1 MSLTS
6 KLKALSGGMDF
17 YMKSVHAVGLFC
29 VVKKIRNFIH
39 YTHIGGIFMKEL
51 NASEVF
57 QKLGEPFSGDDI
69 EWRSQLVNE
78 GRNGYPPSALVVPYV
93 QSRAIMNR
101 LDEVVGWDRW
111 ENIVQELPGG
121 GIIQGIR
128 IWLSETRS
136 ITKWDGAD
144 KTNIEATKGG
154 ISSAFKRAAVLFSL
168 GRHLYSETAQW
179 VSITEKQSTPND
191 VYVSDKKKNIYGYF
205 TPPSL
210 EGESGKRKTEGKQDK
225 PKEQSNP
232 QNYTSI
238 PQGMIE
244 CIFRGHIQHESPS
257 GSSLEVWFE
266 QNGDA
271 AQFFAIGEMKDY
283 LLSLNL
289 KDGDSVAIATQT
301 DNNGTYFINNVV
313 KVA

>member
-1 MSLTS
+1 
-6 KLKALSGGMDF
+6 
-17 YMKSVHAVGLFC
+17 
-29 VVKKIRNFIH
+29 
-39 YTHIGGIFMKEL
+39 MKEL

-57 QKLGEPFSGDDI
+57 QKLGEPFSSNDI

-78 GRNGYPPSALVVPYV
+78 GSNGYLPSALVVPYV

-144 KTNIEATKGG
+144 RTNIEATKGG
-154 ISSAFKRAAVLFSL
+154 ISSAFKRAAVLFNL
-168 GRHLYSETAQW
+168 GRHLYSESAKW
-179 VSITEKQSTPND
+179 VTINKDKVTPND

-210 EGESGKRKTEGKQDK
+210 DGTSKIQSKQEEPQK
-225 PKEQSNP
+225 HSQNP
-232 QNYTSI
+232 QSTNRI
-238 PQGMIE
+238 PEGMIE
-244 CIFRGHIQHESPS
+244 CMFKGQILHESPS
-257 GSSLEVWFE
+257 GTSLEVWFE

-289 KDGDSVAIATQT
+289 KDGDSVAIATQS
-301 DNNGTYFINNVV
+301 DNNGTYFVNKLV
-313 KVA
+313 KVAA

>member
-1 MSLTS
+1 
-6 KLKALSGGMDF
+6 
-17 YMKSVHAVGLFC
+17 
-29 VVKKIRNFIH
+29 
-39 YTHIGGIFMKEL
+39 MKEL

-57 QKLGEPFSGDDI
+57 QKLGEPFSSNDI

-78 GRNGYPPSALVVPYV
+78 GSNGYPPSALVVPYV

-144 KTNIEATKGG
+144 RTSIEATKGG
-154 ISSAFKRAAVLFSL
+154 ISSAFKRAAVLFNL
-168 GRHLYSETAQW
+168 GRHLYSESAKW
-179 VSITEKQSTPND
+179 VSITKDKATPND
-191 VYVSDKKKNIYGYF
+191 VYVSDKKKSIYGYF

-210 EGESGKRKTEGKQDK
+210 DGNSKSQVKQEE
-225 PKEQSNP
+225 PQHSQNP
-232 QNYTSI
+232 QISNSL
-238 PQGMIE
+238 PEGMIE
-244 CIFRGHIQHESPS
+244 CTFKGQILHENPS
-257 GSSLEVWFE
+257 GTSLEVWFE
-266 QNGDA
+266 HEGDV

-289 KDGDSVAIATQT
+289 QDGDSVAIASQS
-301 DNNGTYFINNVV
+301 DNNGTYFINNLV
-313 KVA
+313 KVAA